1 MKIIEKYNLNKNKYP
16 KYIILIKVGIF
27 YETYNEDAYI
37 LNNLFNYKIKEINN
51 NKRLGFPTNSYDK
64 VITKLKEFKI
74 NYIIIEDD
82 ITKKTFKQNNYSNYI
97 PNNLTI
103 EEKINK
109 ITNKLNILKNNP
121 NINTILK
128 NIEKIL
134 LKF

>member
-64 VITKLKEFKI
+64 VITKLKEFQI
-74 NYIIIEDD
+74 N
-82 ITKKTFKQNNYSNYI
+82 
-97 PNNLTI
+97 
-103 EEKINK
+103 
-109 ITNKLNILKNNP
+109 
-121 NINTILK
+121 
-128 NIEKIL
+128 
-134 LKF
+134 

>member
-64 VITKLKEFKI
+64 VITKLKEFQI

-82 ITKKTFKQNNYSNYI
+82 ITKKTFKQNNYNNYI

-109 ITNKLNILKNNP
+109 ITTKLNILKNNP